1 MDASTAENDRMR
13 CGRFFPHAGQVA
25 GMVPVVCGVLAV
37 WLMCSTAVVRAQE
50 LPSLTAPGLPGW
62 EEKEFEGRTAYTP
75 LPQEGLLMA
84 ESRGSAS
91 GLFHEG
97 KVDLRRTP
105 WLNWS
110 WKVGNVL
117 EGVNEREK
125 AGDDYP
131 ARIYVVAKG
140 GVAFWKTRALSYV
153 WSSTEPEGSVW
164 PNAFIA
170 NAVMIAVRSGSA
182 RLGELVAEK
191 RNIREDWKRAFGEDI
206 DEIDAVAIMTDT
218 DNSGQSARAWY
229 GQPSFTAD

>member
-1 MDASTAENDRMR
+1 
-13 CGRFFPHAGQVA
+13 
-25 GMVPVVCGVLAV
+25 MVPAVCCLLAI
-37 WLMCSTAVVRAQE
+37 WLACFAASVRAQE
-50 LPSLTAPGLPGW
+50 LPSLSAPGLPGW
-62 EEKEFEGRTAYTP
+62 EEKEFKGRTAYTP
-75 LPQEGLLMA
+75 MPREGLLLA

-97 KVDLRRTP
+97 TVDLRRTP

-110 WKVGNVL
+110 WKVENVL
-117 EGVNEREK
+117 AGVNEREK
-125 AGDDYP
+125 SGDDYP

-153 WSSTEPEGSVW
+153 WSSTEAQGAVW
-164 PNAFIA
+164 PNAFTS
-170 NAVMIAVRSGSA
+170 NAAMIAVRSGAA

-229 GQPSFTAD
+229 GQPWFSAE